1 MELFILREHCE
12 STCRSRNETGGTNH
26 AGSYMY
32 HVYNENSALSQVVMN
47 PCNHKILAVS
57 HAVKDALKQ

>member
-1 MELFILREHCE
+1 MNLP
-12 STCRSRNETGGTNH
+12 
-26 AGSYMY
+26 AGQEMKLVVQTMLAATRTY